1 MIKKKLDYKIRNE
14 IRTWDINIP
23 LSVLADLK
31 KTIKSKWINT
41 GPREL
46 EFRNLIKKR
55 FSAKYVI
62 ATNSGTSSLR
72 AALAA
77 LNVGLD
83 DEVISTAY
91 TWLATNTAILEQGAK
106 PVFADINYD
115 DLNISIKDIEKK
127 ITKKTKAII
136 CVHYAGNPVD
146 LDELNK
152 ISKHYKIPI
161 IEDCAHAIG
170 SEYKKKSIGASGNL
184 CCFSFQCVKIV
195 TCGDGGAI
203 TCGNR
208 NIYEKLQS
216 KIWYGFNKEKRKIN
230 FLNPVPEKPNGLGF
244 KMNMNDIVATFACTA
259 MKGLDIA
266 LKKRREIGNIYR
278 SEMKN
283 LKKIKLI
290 NYKNDRS
297 PNYQIFPIHV
307 RNRSQFAKFMWNNN
321 VQVNVNNRR
330 NDIYSIFGGL
340 NKGLLNLNK
349 ADEDVILLPLHLGLT
364 KNDIEKILN
373 LVFKF
378 DKM

>member
-1 MIKKKLDYKIRNE
+1 LIKKKLDYKIRNE

>member
-1 MIKKKLDYKIRNE
+1 M
-14 IRTWDINIP
+14 
-23 LSVLADLK
+23 
-31 KTIKSKWINT
+31 
-41 GPREL
+41 
-46 EFRNLIKKR
+46 
-55 FSAKYVI
+55 
-62 ATNSGTSSLR
+62 
-72 AALAA
+72 
-77 LNVGLD
+77 
-83 DEVISTAY
+83 
-91 TWLATNTAILEQGAK
+91 
-106 PVFADINYD
+106 
-115 DLNISIKDIEKK
+115 
-127 ITKKTKAII
+127 
-136 CVHYAGNPVD
+136 
-146 LDELNK
+146 
-152 ISKHYKIPI
+152 
-161 IEDCAHAIG
+161 G
-170 SEYKKKSIGASGNL
+170 SEYKKKSIGSSGNL